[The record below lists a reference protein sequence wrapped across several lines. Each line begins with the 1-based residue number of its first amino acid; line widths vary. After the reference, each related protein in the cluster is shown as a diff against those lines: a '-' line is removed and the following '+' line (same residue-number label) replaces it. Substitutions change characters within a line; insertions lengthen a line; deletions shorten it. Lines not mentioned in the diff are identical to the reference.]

1 MNLKE
6 NFEKALNNLCSLGFT
21 PYIVVDAGVAGVLIP
36 SGYAKNGLIVLDI
49 SGNATQG
56 FGNDDFGMSYFATFT
71 GEEYYV
77 NVPYAA
83 VKAIY
88 PKGSPSLALPLDS
101 EHNVYGPIDVEAPTK
116 PNKGWA
122 DSAYI
127 VEK

>member
-1 MNLKE
+1 MNLRK
-6 NFEKALNNLCSLGFT
+6 NFEKALDNLCSLGFT

-88 PKGSPSLALPLDS
+88 PKGSPNLALPLDS
-101 EHNVYGPIDVEAPTK
+101 DHIVYGPVDGKAPAK
-116 PNKGWA
+116 ANKGWA

>member
-1 MNLKE
+1 MNLRK
-6 NFEKALNNLCSLGFT
+6 NFEKALNNLCSLNFT
-21 PYIVVDAGVAGVLIP
+21 PYIVVDAGIAGVLIP
-36 SGYAKNGLIVLDI
+36 SGYAVNGLIVLDI

-56 FGNDDFGMSYFATFT
+56 FGNDDFGMSYFATFN

-88 PKGSPSLALPLDS
+88 PKGNPELALPLDT
-101 EHNVYGPIDVEAPTK
+101 EHKVYEPVDVEAPTK
-116 PNKGWA
+116 PNKSWA